1 MNQTFNLKR
10 FLRYTRFILSMNR
23 WYYGILFVACVL
35 PASVLSVCGQANFAR
50 GLLYFSVM
58 LTLALPSID
67 NVYVRGHKMREI
79 AIPVSWLEKLIIEV
93 AVRHWTLVI
102 PFTIHAVAVAIGI
115 NELTCYFADG
125 FEISKFLFLLVL
137 TNGGLICCLAADN
150 SWFWRGFNTGEGK
163 EKLSFYASVWVA
175 ICFGFMGVLEGYS
188 YSSIPTTIPLTI
200 IIAFF
205 VTTVVFYRKRKG
217 Y

>member
-1 MNQTFNLKR
+1 MNQIFNIKR
-10 FLRYTRFILSMNR
+10 FARYTRYILSMNR
-23 WYYGILFVACVL
+23 WYYGALLVLCVL

-58 LTLALPSID
+58 LTFALPSID
-67 NVYVRGHKMREI
+67 NVYVRGHKIRET

-93 AVRHWTLVI
+93 FIRHWTLVV

-125 FEISKFLFLLVL
+125 FEISKILFLLIL
-137 TNGGLICCLAADN
+137 TNGGLISCLAADN
-150 SWFWRGFNTGEGK
+150 SWFWRGFNREEGK

-175 ICFGFMGVLEGYS
+175 ICAAILGILDDNS
-188 YSSIPTTIPLTI
+188 NSTIPTTISLTI

-217 Y
+217 C

>member
-1 MNQTFNLKR
+1 MNQIFNIKR
-10 FLRYTRFILSMNR
+10 FGRYTRYILSMNR
-23 WYYGILFVACVL
+23 WYYGALLVLCVL

-58 LTLALPSID
+58 LTFALPSID
-67 NVYVRGHKMREI
+67 NVYVRGHKIREI
-79 AIPVSWLEKLIIEV
+79 AIPASWLEKLIIEV
-93 AVRHWTLVI
+93 LIRHWTLVV
-102 PFTIHAVAVAIGI
+102 PFTIHAVAVVIGI

-125 FEISKFLFLLVL
+125 FEISKFLFLLIL
-137 TNGGLICCLAADN
+137 TNGGLISCLAADN
-150 SWFWRGFNTGEGK
+150 SWFWRGFNREEGK

-175 ICFGFMGVLEGYS
+175 IITGFMGVLEGYS
-188 YSSIPTTIPLTI
+188 YSKIPTTIPLTI

>member
-1 MNQTFNLKR
+1 MNQIFNIKR
-10 FLRYTRFILSMNR
+10 FARYTRFILSMNR
-23 WYYGILFVACVL
+23 WYYGALLVLCVL

-67 NVYVRGHKMREI
+67 NVYVRGHKIREI

-102 PFTIHAVAVAIGI
+102 PFIIHAVAVAMGI

-137 TNGGLICCLAADN
+137 TNSGLICCLAADN

-175 ICFGFMGVLEGYS
+175 IWFGFLGVLEGYS
-188 YSSIPTTIPLTI
+188 YSKIPTTISLTI

-217 Y
+217 C